1 MQLIKTMINH
11 VFIPILTLLFLC
23 SGLLAA
29 VTSATIEYSVFISLF
44 TSVQQTFISPSLLAL
59 LFVIPLEYTKI
70 FSHYLN
76 GKLHEAS
83 PSFSKHFTR
92 KVGVLILI
100 PTLISLACSIIFSIN
115 ALDLASY
122 SSDSVNAQIA
132 EITQSCEEDIS
143 QKQQSLAMEKSQRIA
158 PYQASKETAFENLN
172 SFTSSNLTSS
182 LAKQK
187 LAFLQDSASLT
198 ASEYAEREQEFEKDF
213 QQKLHEYQ
221 TEREAQRDRDLAA
234 LTDLSDASVAS
245 QYDNPLLAH
254 TLTVLFQ
261 TLFAHRSYPRSCYLV
276 ISIVI
281 SLALSIFLE
290 LFISFSQEFIAQP
303 LDFLA
308 PAPDP
313 SLTEKT
319 RRWCN
324 DCILLFIKAICGITL
339 YITIMF
345 FAQKAIATNTIY
357 RGILSYMLTYWLI
370 NRLPSLIKKPSD
382 NNNALYS
389 DIYYTARECLL
400 QGVVAFGFYLLLG
413 FLFGETAVNISVS
426 TVAIGMGSF
435 LAATLNRIP
444 QELLK
449 FQSNP

>member
-198 ASEYAEREQEFEKDF
+198 ASEYAER
-213 QQKLHEYQ
+213 
-221 TEREAQRDRDLAA
+221 TGVREG
-234 LTDLSDASVAS
+234 LSA
-245 QYDNPLLAH
+245 
-254 TLTVLFQ
+254 
-261 TLFAHRSYPRSCYLV
+261 
-276 ISIVI
+276 
-281 SLALSIFLE
+281 
-290 LFISFSQEFIAQP
+290 
-303 LDFLA
+303 
-308 PAPDP
+308 
-313 SLTEKT
+313 
-319 RRWCN
+319 
-324 DCILLFIKAICGITL
+324 
-339 YITIMF
+339 
-345 FAQKAIATNTIY
+345 
-357 RGILSYMLTYWLI
+357 
-370 NRLPSLIKKPSD
+370 
-382 NNNALYS
+382 
-389 DIYYTARECLL
+389 
-400 QGVVAFGFYLLLG
+400 
-413 FLFGETAVNISVS
+413 ET
-426 TVAIGMGSF
+426 
-435 LAATLNRIP
+435 P
-444 QELLK
+444 
-449 FQSNP
+449 

>member
-1 MQLIKTMINH
+1 MELIKTMINH
-11 VFIPILTLLFLC
+11 VFIPILTILFIC

-44 TSVQQTFISPSLLAL
+44 TSVQQIFISPSLLAL

-92 KVGVLILI
+92 KVGVLVLI

-143 QKQQSLAMEKSQRIA
+143 QKQQSLAMEKSPRIA

-254 TLTVLFQ
+254 TLTVLFC
-261 TLFAHRSYPRSCYLV
+261 TPKLPPKLLSGHFHRNQSG
-276 ISIVI
+276 
-281 SLALSIFLE
+281 SL
-290 LFISFSQEFIAQP
+290 
-303 LDFLA
+303 D
-308 PAPDP
+308 
-313 SLTEKT
+313 
-319 RRWCN
+319 
-324 DCILLFIKAICGITL
+324 ILRTVYQLLPG
-339 YITIMF
+339 
-345 FAQKAIATNTIY
+345 IY
-357 RGILSYMLTYWLI
+357 R
-370 NRLPSLIKKPSD
+370 P
-382 NNNALYS
+382 
-389 DIYYTARECLL
+389 
-400 QGVVAFGFYLLLG
+400 AFG
-413 FLFGETAVNISVS
+413 LFSS
-426 TVAIGMGSF
+426 GS
-435 LAATLNRIP
+435 
-444 QELLK
+444 
-449 FQSNP
+449 

>member
-1 MQLIKTMINH
+1 
-11 VFIPILTLLFLC
+11 
-23 SGLLAA
+23 
-29 VTSATIEYSVFISLF
+29 
-44 TSVQQTFISPSLLAL
+44 
-59 LFVIPLEYTKI
+59 
-70 FSHYLN
+70 
-76 GKLHEAS
+76 
-83 PSFSKHFTR
+83 
-92 KVGVLILI
+92 
-100 PTLISLACSIIFSIN
+100 
-115 ALDLASY
+115 
-122 SSDSVNAQIA
+122 
-132 EITQSCEEDIS
+132 
-143 QKQQSLAMEKSQRIA
+143 MEKSQRIA

-198 ASEYAEREQEFEKDF
+198 ASEYAEIEQEFEKDF

-313 SLTEKT
+313 SLTEKPAAGVMT
-319 RRWCN
+319 A
-324 DCILLFIKAICGITL
+324 F
-339 YITIMF
+339 
-345 FAQKAIATNTIY
+345 
-357 RGILSYMLTYWLI
+357 SYSS
-370 NRLPSLIKKPSD
+370 RPS
-382 NNNALYS
+382 A
-389 DIYYTARECLL
+389 
-400 QGVVAFGFYLLLG
+400 G
-413 FLFGETAVNISVS
+413 
-426 TVAIGMGSF
+426 
-435 LAATLNRIP
+435 
-444 QELLK
+444 
-449 FQSNP
+449 